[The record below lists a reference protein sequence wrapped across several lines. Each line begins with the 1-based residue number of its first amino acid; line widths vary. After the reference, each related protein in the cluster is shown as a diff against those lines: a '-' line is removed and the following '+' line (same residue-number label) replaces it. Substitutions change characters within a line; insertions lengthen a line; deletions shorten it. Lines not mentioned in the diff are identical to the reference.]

1 MINSKTCLKSRD
13 SDEVVRRF
21 TTLKTPKASKV
32 QPECINRLEPS
43 QHASQDRTN
52 GPARTGDQAERA
64 WAGSDCWVPTG
75 LAPPRQTK
83 ATAARRLAAAQTD
96 VEASRPVGEARTR
109 EPQTGRGGATPGG
122 VARGRPAA
130 QGRGAPPAPRAHQTQ
145 RSGSVTRPAL
155 GGYSGSVSRPLTFPG
170 GFAPCVPG
178 RNQPRAPPSVRSG
191 PRPGG
196 PGFARVTISGSSA

>member
-1 MINSKTCLKSRD
+1 M
-13 SDEVVRRF
+13 RF

-109 EPQTGRGGATPGG
+109 EPQTGRGEATRAAWLGG
-122 VARGRPAA
+122 GPRRTCAR
-130 QGRGAPPAPRAHQTQ
+130 RGAPPAPRPALRPSVPAVRLRDAARARRILRLGLASAHLPW
-145 RSGSVTRPAL
+145 RLRALRPRAKSAPRPAL
-155 GGYSGSVSRPLTFPG
+155 RALRAS
-170 GFAPCVPG
+170 PG
-178 RNQPRAPPSVRSG
+178 RTWLC
-191 PRPGG
+191 PGHDLRVIRLTY
-196 PGFARVTISGSSA
+196 FAHA